1 MITGFNTDV
10 EYEGRVFHVQTEDKG
25 RDKPVVESLVYS
37 GGEIVAS
44 RRASYAEL
52 AQSTDYSEAE
62 VLKRMESQ
70 HQALI
75 RDIRNGRFDP
85 EGPKPFG
92 SSLVSNRS
100 LAEVVLDFLAHDA
113 ATERLRLEVENEDAL
128 EEGSRPKLR
137 VRVVADA
144 SDRPVAAA
152 RVAIKLISTQDR
164 SRQVFS
170 GITGSDGWVEA
181 SFDLPVLSAGNAA
194 ILCQAVA
201 GDRHAETQHRVRKLA
216 HRGAGG
222 AAPGD
227 GADSG

>member
-1 MITGFNTDV
+1 M
-10 EYEGRVFHVQTEDKG
+10 
-25 RDKPVVESLVYS
+25 YS

-52 AQSTDYSEAE
+52 AQSLRYSEAE

-100 LAEVVLDFLAHDA
+100 LAEVVLDFLAHEAVTD
-113 ATERLRLEVENEDAL
+113 RLRLEVENEDAL
-128 EEGSRPKLR
+128 EEGSRPRLR
-137 VRVVADA
+137 IRVVADA

-152 RVAIKLISTQDR
+152 RVAIKLISTEDR

-170 GITGSDGWVEA
+170 GVTGKDGRVEA
-181 SFDLPVLSAGNAA
+181 SFDIPVLSAGNVA

-216 HRGAGG
+216 HHGEGG
-222 AAPGD
+222 TAPRNRV
-227 GADSG
+227 DSL